1 MVKIEIGSNESGQ
14 RLDRFL
20 KKYFPKAPLSLIYK
34 LIRKDLKVN
43 GKRAKE
49 STVLE
54 CGDELTI
61 YMGEVELKSLTKEI
75 KPVHAKKQFSVI
87 YEDENILIADKP
99 FGLLTHGDS
108 TEKKNHLANQ
118 VIDYLIEKKEY
129 NPRDEK
135 TFVPAPANRLD
146 RNTTGLVV
154 FGKSAESLKE
164 LNKMFRERDGVE
176 KTYLT
181 IVNGI
186 IDSELLLEDSMVKD
200 GKRNLVAVVKSSEEG
215 SKLMVTKVEPIL
227 VSKNPSYTLAEA
239 KIFTGRTHQ
248 IRVQLAEA
256 GHPIIGDTKYGNRRT
271 NEVVKSKFNLST
283 QLLHSYKLKFK
294 DGEGYFA
301 YLNGREFTAPIP
313 ERFERIKRELF
324 KDDRR

>member
-61 YMGEVELKSLTKEI
+61 YMGDVELKSLAKEI
-75 KPVHAKKQFSVI
+75 KPVRAKKQFSVI

-146 RNTTGLVV
+146 RNTTGLVI
-154 FGKSAESLKE
+154 FGKNAEALKE
-164 LNKMFRERDGVE
+164 LNKMFRERDTVE

-181 IVNGI
+181 IVTGI
-186 IDSELLLEDSMVKD
+186 IESGLFLKDSMVKD
-200 GKRNLVAVVKSSEEG
+200 GKRNLVAVVKPDEEG
-215 SKLMVTKVEPIL
+215 SKLMVTEVKPIL
-227 VSKNPSYTLAEA
+227 ISNKSNYTLAEA

-256 GHPIIGDTKYGNRRT
+256 GHPIIGDAKYGNRRI
-271 NEVVKSKFNLST
+271 NEFMKSKFNLTT

-294 DGEGYFA
+294 DEEGYFR
-301 YLNGREFTAPIP
+301 YLFGREFTAPVP
-313 ERFERIKRELF
+313 ERFERIKKDIF
-324 KDDRR
+324 KND